1 MSGVELWKDNR
12 SPSLIDTIMVDG
24 EPFDLTGCTVKFQMR
39 AEGSAVLVADAVASV
54 LQTGVDPNFV
64 DKGQVRYDWAAGDVD
79 EAGDF
84 LGWWHVTLP
93 SAKTQ
98 DTPEFP
104 VFILEHD
111 DTVPG
116 RDLCTIEDVLRY
128 VPGYAENQD
137 TMTDNTLRAL
147 ISAESH
153 EILRVTDEEFVAW
166 GTNPQTRVFDV
177 TDFDVRR
184 RRIPVGAMASA
195 PTAVTTTTADGT
207 AVETVDALSVV
218 GTPRTRAPWEPITEL
233 WFPTGATTPAQLY
246 DGYVMSVTGTFGYP
260 MVPPDVREACAK
272 RVILR
277 YLTSVS
283 ERGTVFARAAENINI
298 GALFASSQE
307 VIDGYHMPVV
317 A

>member
-1 MSGVELWKDNR
+1 MSVELWKDNR
-12 SPSLIDTIMVDG
+12 SPSLLDTISVND
-24 EPFDLTGCTVKFQMR
+24 EPFDLTGCTVKFRMR
-39 AEGSAVLVADAVASV
+39 REGDETLVVDADASV
-54 LQTGVDPNFV
+54 IQTGLDPNFV
-64 DKGQVRYDWAAGDVD
+64 DKGEVRYDWAAGDVA

-98 DTPEFP
+98 DTPEFA

-111 DTVPG
+111 DTIPG

-137 TMTDNTLRAL
+137 TLTDNTLRAL
-147 ISAESH
+147 ITAESH
-153 EILRVTDEEFVAW
+153 EILRVTEEEFVAY
-166 GTNPQTRVFDV
+166 GTNPQTRVFDL
-177 TDFDVRR
+177 TDYDVRR

-195 PTAVTTTTADGT
+195 PTIVSTVTQDGT
-207 AVETVDALSVV
+207 AVETVDPLSVV

-233 WFPTGATTPAQLY
+233 WFPTGALTPAQMFE
-246 DGYVMSVTGTFGYP
+246 GYVVSVTGDFGYP
-260 MVPPDVREACAK
+260 SIPPDIREACAK

-283 ERGTVFARAAENINI
+283 ERGTVFARAAENVNI
-298 GALFASSQE
+298 GGLFASSQE
-307 VIDGYHMPVV
+307 VIDGYRRPVV